1 MTYTQLETWG
11 MDYNFYDFYSSHCI
25 FESCSSYNIQIYF
38 NKLPWREKQSSAC
51 IGVGSTAEVADSQW
65 EMVEGISYMWDNAKC
80 NLKEKISTMKQKQFD
95 RYREWTDGY

>member
-1 MTYTQLETWG
+1 MNHVPIIVYNYTSINYLEG
-11 MDYNFYDFYSSHCI
+11 KKH
-25 FESCSSYNIQIYF
+25 
-38 NKLPWREKQSSAC
+38 SSAC